1 MVVAIVIM
9 IVQIKKGI
17 VLKKI
22 KIKNNNRNNN
32 RIVVDY

>member
-1 MVVAIVIM
+1 MVVAIVM

-17 VLKKI
+17 VLK